1 MLLLGITRFR
11 SFLNT
16 LKQKEYPARTPAPQR
31 RAGSS
36 TFVLYL
42 ILYLYLYLVLYL
54 ILSLFLILA
63 LACICL
69 MFACICLTL
78 ACTILTLSLQHPI
91 PILPLQNRPFNA
103 ILNPKD
109 GAYHDRCL

>member
-42 ILYLYLYLVLYL
+42 ILILYLYLYLFLYL
-54 ILSLFLILA
+54 FLYLYLFLVSRLILVCF
-63 LACICL
+63 LFDFGL
-69 MFACICLTL
+69 
-78 ACTILTLSLQHPI
+78 
-91 PILPLQNRPFNA
+91 LPV
-103 ILNPKD
+103 
-109 GAYHDRCL
+109 